1 MMSPIERSLV
11 DAEAA
16 QQPDLGR
23 QRAQGKA
30 LAATPRAHIRKPATK
45 KPPALRLGGLAEYA
59 RQDLNL

>member
-16 QQPDLGR
+16 HRPDQGR
-23 QRAQGKA
+23 HRKHFKA
-30 LAATPRAHIRKPATK
+30 LAATPRAQIRKLAK
-45 KPPALRLGGLAEYA
+45 KRPPALRLGGLAEYA